1 MTNTTTCNRCGE
13 EIDRNKA
20 KCAGPELPFWEG
32 ATLCHGCYAAEQF
45 RMRADEWSR
54 PLEAYGD

>member
-32 ATLCHGCYAAEQF
+32 ATLVPWLLCG
-45 RMRADEWSR
+45 
-54 PLEAYGD
+54 